1 MCVFIYSNLE
11 QDVKRL
17 EANIKKQI
25 ANSADTGA
33 NPTEGDTCRICN
45 KVKFAGGAGYT
56 CHYCQLKSCSRCGG
70 RLTLKAKVGDVSTT
84 RIKCTRLGTPYENR
98 IWKSAEICDIMT
110 EWVIFSGFMQHR

>member
-1 MCVFIYSNLE
+1 MSVSSNLE

-25 ANSADTGA
+25 AQSADTGTS
-33 NPTEGDTCRICN
+33 PTEGDTCRICN

-70 RLTLKAKVGDVSTT
+70 RLTLKAKV
-84 RIKCTRLGTPYENR
+84 RALCTSG
-98 IWKSAEICDIMT
+98 
-110 EWVIFSGFMQHR
+110 VI